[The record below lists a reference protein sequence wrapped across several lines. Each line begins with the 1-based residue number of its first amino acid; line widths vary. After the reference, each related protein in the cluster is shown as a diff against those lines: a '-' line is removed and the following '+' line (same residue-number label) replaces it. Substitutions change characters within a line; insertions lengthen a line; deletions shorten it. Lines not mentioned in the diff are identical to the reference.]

1 MGVVRGIPDLFLP
14 VPKVMVPFGHDD
26 KFPGVLLTD
35 MTGKEIASV
44 CCGLWIEMKRT
55 KRGKHETVQKDW
67 AAYLEACGYS
77 VILCKGAMAAH
88 DQVIA
93 FDIERTKPCAS

>member
-1 MGVVRGIPDLFLP
+1 VPDLFIP
-14 VPKVMVPFGHDD
+14 
-26 KFPGVLLTD
+26 
-35 MTGKEIASV
+35 AW
-44 CCGLWIEMKRT
+44 GLWIEMKRA
-55 KRGKHETVQKDW
+55 KGGKHEVVQKDW